1 MDGRR
6 AVYWFTKAAAQEHAI
21 AQFNLGMS
29 FRYGHGVPRDDNRAR
44 YWYMKAA
51 SNGNADAQN
60 NLGVIYRNGDGV
72 PTDELQ
78 AYLWFNLSA
87 SQGNQTGLENL
98 ASLEQRMS
106 SERVAEAQRLTLKF
120 QPRKR
125 LMQ

>member
-1 MDGRR
+1 
-6 AVYWFTKAAAQEHAI
+6 V
-21 AQFNLGMS
+21 
-29 FRYGHGVPRDDNRAR
+29 
-44 YWYMKAA
+44 KAA

-78 AYLWFNLSA
+78 AFLWFNLSA

-98 ASLEQRMS
+98 ALLKQRMS
-106 SERVAEAQRLTLKF
+106 SERVAEAQRLALKF

-125 LMQ
+125 LVR